1 MGLGKK
7 LKGMLTKAIPR
18 PGGDV
23 GGVPARGIVVEVV
36 SAPVDDSDI
45 LNPDISL
52 WSKVVLRLRSVDDGP
67 DGAAAE
73 VDTWLQTH
81 AWREIDAGH
90 EVPVRIDSATRRVL
104 GLDAAAYEAEVDA
117 RRDAAKRSP
126 TGYDVTA
133 PFPDIAAETLAPIEG
148 VTLEL
153 WATTYARMMKDGII
167 YPADQ
172 DAFAASRGV
181 PAGRWVAIMGEWQ
194 ARSNADW
201 KIGSKFATAYAAE
214 IDRKT

>member
-36 SAPVDDSDI
+36 SAPIDNSDI
-45 LNPDISL
+45 LNPDVAL
-52 WSKVVLRLRSVDDGP
+52 WSKVVLSLRRADAPDDPGTR
-67 DGAAAE
+67 
-73 VDTWLQTH
+73 VDTWLQTR

-90 EVPVRIDSATRRVL
+90 EVPVRVDPASGRLL
-104 GLDAAAYEAEVDA
+104 GFDAEAYEGEVDA
-117 RRDAAKRSP
+117 RREAAKRSP
-126 TGYDVTA
+126 TGSDPTA
-133 PFPDIAAETLAPIEG
+133 PFPSIDADELEPIEG
-148 VTLEL
+148 VSLEQ
-153 WATTYARMMKDGII
+153 WATTYARMMKDGIVM
-167 YPADQ
+167 PADQ
-172 DAFAASRGV
+172 DAFAASRGA
-181 PAGRWVAIMGEWQ
+181 PPGRWAAIMGEWQ

-201 KIGSKFATAYAAE
+201 KISSKFATAYAAE

>member
-7 LKGMLTKAIPR
+7 LKGLLTKAIPR

-36 SAPVDDSDI
+36 SVPRGDGDFEAT
-45 LNPDISL
+45 L
-52 WSKVVLRLRSVDDGP
+52 WSKVVVRLRLADDGP
-67 DGAAAE
+67 DGPATT
-73 VDTWLQTH
+73 VDTWLQTF
-81 AWREIDAGH
+81 AWGEMDAGH
-90 EVPVRIDSATRRVL
+90 EVPVRIDPASRRLL
-104 GLDAAAYEAEVDA
+104 GLDAEAYESEVDA
-117 RRDAAKRSP
+117 RREAAKRSP

-133 PFPDIAAETLAPIEG
+133 PFPSTDTDELEPIEG
-148 VTLEL
+148 VSLEL
-153 WATTYARMMKDGII
+153 WATTYARMMKDGIVM
-167 YPADQ
+167 PADQ

-181 PAGRWVAIMGEWQ
+181 PVGRWAAIVMQWQ

-201 KIGSKFATAYAAE
+201 KISSKFATAYAAE